1 MKLTEQSVELVEQ
14 ESYDLN
20 GIFKIIERAARTCYA
35 SEPSSKT
42 PEEFVNT
49 LTKSGHLTPLEFGT
63 VYLKYN
69 IFDNPLDLANV
80 LWFQNNKYSIVEHSE
95 DNIVY
100 YVTTNYRVLIERGIS
115 INNYTFVE
123 PDWQY
128 HKKRLSFEIVTSIGI
143 SRELNRYRTH
153 N

>member
-1 MKLTEQSVELVEQ
+1 MKLIEQSVELVEQ
-14 ESYDLN
+14 ESYDLD

-63 VYLKYN
+63 VCLKYDLSKPIN
-69 IFDNPLDLANV
+69 YADFMFFHHNP
-80 LWFQNNKYSIVEHSE
+80 YSKVEHSP
-95 DNIVY
+95 DNTIY
-100 YVTTNYRVLIERGIS
+100 YVTTNYRVIVE
-115 INNYTFVE
+115 NNIDLQYLDTE
-123 PDWQY
+123 PDWNFY
-128 HKKRLSFEIVTSIGI
+128 HRRFAFDITAAIGI